1 MVQPPKE
8 STGESCLTQINSLLV
23 VWRLPT
29 IKNQTKLQTKRIMK
43 MVLTNEM
50 FQTSKILG
58 TGAKFLEDKNKPNN
72 YMAEF

>member
-1 MVQPPKE
+1 
-8 STGESCLTQINSLLV
+8 
-23 VWRLPT
+23 
-29 IKNQTKLQTKRIMK
+29 MK